1 MAAIT
6 AINKRRS
13 KIRKILSYTVITLIA
28 VVMIFPLIWM
38 IFAAFKP
45 SNEVFDN
52 SHLLPKIWKF
62 NNFANGWYGVK
73 PYSYLKFYLN
83 TFFLV
88 GGVIIANV
96 CSSALVGFGFARGRF
111 KGKNILFVILM
122 GTMMLPGTVTMI
134 PNFIIFNKLGW
145 VNTYLP
151 FFIPALCGSNAFFVF
166 LMVQF
171 MKGIPSELD
180 EAAKIDGCGSFRIF
194 TRIILP
200 MCKPTLTTVAIFSFV
215 WTWDD
220 FMGQL
225 IYISEMDKYTVAL
238 ALKIMVDP
246 LAAVDWG
253 VVIAMSLLSVIPSIV
268 VYFLA
273 QDYFVEGITT
283 TGLKG

>member
-1 MAAIT
+1 MTAKTNKNRRWRRLRKMISYTIIT
-6 AINKRRS
+6 AIA
-13 KIRKILSYTVITLIA
+13 LA
-28 VVMIFPLIWM
+28 MIFPLFWM
-38 IFAAFKP
+38 IFASFKP
-45 SNEVFDN
+45 SYEVFDN
-52 SHLLPKIWKF
+52 SHLLPKEWKF
-62 NNFANGWYGVK
+62 DNFKNGWFGVK

-83 TFFLV
+83 TFVLV
-88 GGVIIANV
+88 GGVMIANV

-111 KGKNILFVILM
+111 KGKNILFFILM

-151 FFIPALCGSNAFFVF
+151 FFVPALCAGNAFFVF

-171 MKGIPSELD
+171 MKGIPTELD

-194 TRIILP
+194 SRIILP

-225 IYISEMDKYTVAL
+225 IYISEMEKYTVAL

-253 VVIAMSLLSVIPSIV
+253 MVIAMSLVSVIPSIV